1 MVPDNSSSSMS
12 SKLKLLNIN
21 AASKYL
27 AKNYNGPRLSETSNI
42 NNLKIT
48 RTKEKEEI
56 IMALV
61 DTLRNLVQSD
71 GKLKSNVDTSMGF
84 YIGK

>member
-1 MVPDNSSSSMS
+1 MS

-27 AKNYNGPRLSETSNI
+27 VKNYNGPNLNETSNI
-42 NNLKIT
+42 LKLKII
-48 RTKEKEEI
+48 RTKEKEEVVL
-56 IMALV
+56 ALV
-61 DTLRNLVQSD
+61 DTLKNLVQSD
-71 GKLKSNVDTSMGF
+71 GKLKSNIDTSMGF